1 MRLNRN
7 DIKRGR
13 LGGAFTR
20 EAWLRQHSSRLE
32 AEWGTLRLLTLPMG
46 SKVHEPIVRM
56 GMIKDDLPA
65 SNSVVLV
72 VEAGMLC
79 FVTL

>member
-1 MRLNRN
+1 MEFSLK
-7 DIKRGR
+7 KRR
-13 LGGAFTR
+13 WP
-20 EAWLRQHSSRLE
+20 WLRQRSSRLV
-32 AEWGTLRLLTLPMG
+32 AQWGTLRLVTLQMG
-46 SKVHEPIVRM
+46 SKVHVPIVRM
-56 GMIKDDLPA
+56 GMIKLDLPA

>member
-1 MRLNRN
+1 MEFSLK
-7 DIKRGR
+7 KRR
-13 LGGAFTR
+13 WP
-20 EAWLRQHSSRLE
+20 WLRQRSSRLV
-32 AEWGTLRLLTLPMG
+32 AQWGTLRLVTLQMG
-46 SKVHEPIVRM
+46 SKVLVPIVRM
-56 GMIKDDLPA
+56 GMIKLDLPA